1 MDLDNFFK
9 FFIPPHEEEN
19 SKEDTLIASYSD
31 FYDNPIYKLGM
42 FKKLIIN
49 HINFNSKALF
59 SLLGAKGGDSEEAA
73 KIQRF
78 SDMILYNRAYGFL
91 NAIDLNIPENISFVK
106 ESFSEELMTSF
117 KMAIKFFEEREE
129 YEKCALIKKF
139 EDLFLL

>member
-9 FFIPPHEEEN
+9 FFTPPHG
-19 SKEDTLIASYSD
+19 EDTNKDNDLIASYSD

-49 HINFNSKALF
+49 HQNFNSKALL
-59 SLLGAKGGDSEEAA
+59 SLLGAKGGDNEEAA

-91 NAIDLNIPENISFVK
+91 NAIDLEIPENVSFVK
-106 ESFSEELMTSF
+106 ESFSKELIISF
-117 KMAIKFFEEREE
+117 NLALKFFEGREE
-129 YEKCALIKKF
+129 YERCALIKKF
-139 EDLFLL
+139 EDLVSL